1 MLNKLFFSVL
11 FVSCQALLNPVYAI
25 SNTFDLHLQVYP
37 NEDQFQ
43 IIADYKVSLSP
54 CQASA
59 YLKDYEGARSIPGI
73 KESKIISR
81 SGNQVKVERVVE
93 DRIMLIPIT
102 MRSVVQYKELSEQ
115 IIDFEQISGDAKL
128 YKGSWRI
135 EPEGEGTR
143 FQFRANVEVSSIVPQ
158 IVVEYFIKNQMTKR
172 FEAMAENAT
181 QRLAQKQLGCK

>member
-1 MLNKLFFSVL
+1 MRVFIVGVLFFTAL
-11 FVSCQALLNPVYAI
+11 HTQAASSPY
-25 SNTFDLHLQVYP
+25 DLHLHVYP

-43 IIADYKVSLSP
+43 IIADYKVDLSP

-59 YLKDYEGARSIPGI
+59 YLKDYEGARSLPGI

-102 MRSVVQYKELSEQ
+102 MRSVVQYEELSEQ
-115 IIDFEQISGDAKL
+115 IIDFEQIKGDAKL

-143 FQFRANVEVSSIVPQ
+143 FQFPANVEVSSIVPQ
-158 IVVEYFIKNQMTKR
+158 LVVEYFIKNHMSKR
-172 FEAMAENAT
+172 FESMAEHAT
-181 QRLAQKQLGCK
+181 QRFAQKQFSCK